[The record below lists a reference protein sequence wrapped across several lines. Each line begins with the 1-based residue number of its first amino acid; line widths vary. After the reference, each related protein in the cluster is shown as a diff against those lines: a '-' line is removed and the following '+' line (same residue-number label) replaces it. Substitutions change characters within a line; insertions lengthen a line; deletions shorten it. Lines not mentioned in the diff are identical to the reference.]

1 MTDPAKTE
9 VELPEMPE
17 PIGEIVGTRLHP
29 ADTTEFWGYFT
40 ADYFAV
46 NKQRVY
52 TADQMRAYATAA
64 VLQERERCAK
74 ICEARAAEHEEN
86 GEDEGDDRFLVYA
99 KHERRCAAVIRA
111 QKEPT

>member
-9 VELPEMPE
+9 AELPELPSPPHYSAFPLDSWE
-17 PIGEIVGTRLHP
+17 PSEDLW
-29 ADTTEFWGYFT
+29 D
-40 ADYFAV
+40 
-46 NKQRVY
+46 
-52 TADQMRAYATAA
+52 ADQMRAYATAA